1 MDEDRTTNQE
11 LEIIDDTEL
20 VGINTGLLPSWLE
33 RGISMGGEHDEWA
46 WMDEDTRTPNE
57 VLADHVRELQI
68 QCNSAYNDGW
78 TALGYKKQL
87 YEMKCMIEDIYNSL
101 NVINEEEEKKWE
113 KERVFNK
120 LKGPENGKQKRH
132 HRR

>member
-1 MDEDRTTNQE
+1 MGDDLTPKTQLEENFDELVDKIGFDPKPQYSWMGMQ
-11 LEIIDDTEL
+11 IDDEES
-20 VGINTGLLPSWLE
+20 GNWS
-33 RGISMGGEHDEWA
+33 

-57 VLADHVRELQI
+57 VLADHIRELQI

-87 YEMKCMIEDIYNSL
+87 YEMKCMIEDIYSSL
-101 NVINEEEEKKWE
+101 AVINEDEEKKWE

-120 LKGPENGKQKRH
+120 LKGPENGKQK
-132 HRR
+132 

>member
-1 MDEDRTTNQE
+1 MGDELTTNKKTLLEENFDE
-11 LEIIDDTEL
+11 LIDRIGFEPKPQYQWMGMQ
-20 VGINTGLLPSWLE
+20 VGDDDGTWS
-33 RGISMGGEHDEWA
+33 

-57 VLADHVRELQI
+57 QLEAHIRELQV

-78 TALGYKKQL
+78 TALSYKKQI

-101 NVINEEEEKKWE
+101 NVIDEKEEKKWE

-120 LKGPENGKQKRH
+120 LKGIEK
-132 HRR
+132 

>member
-1 MDEDRTTNQE
+1 MGDELTTNKKTLLEENFDE
-11 LEIIDDTEL
+11 LIDRIGFEPKPQYQWMGMQ
-20 VGINTGLLPSWLE
+20 VGDDDGTWS
-33 RGISMGGEHDEWA
+33 

-57 VLADHVRELQI
+57 QLEAHIRELQV
-68 QCNSAYNDGW
+68 QCNSAYNDGF
-78 TALGYKKQL
+78 TALYYKKQI

-120 LKGPENGKQKRH
+120 LKGTEK
-132 HRR
+132 